1 MRRINLLCLLVLCMF
16 CTIVSA
22 QVTLEQC
29 TKSAREHYPL
39 IAMYDIIAASEK
51 YTLDNARLQWLPQGG
66 VAIQTSYQSDVPTLE
81 NLKEFKVWSK
91 LKEILHMESNKMSK
105 WQGQLGIEI
114 RQNIWDGGKSASDAQ
129 IAREEANVKLKEMEN
144 DLYSLEERVEQTFFG
159 ILMLNENIQL
169 TKNKIELLRSNL
181 KDMETYADNGVAMQ
195 MDVDMLKAECLTTE
209 QLYDNLQTRQRS
221 YLSVLELLTGLE
233 LEGIELVRPVP
244 IESTELSVN
253 PMHPQLSLFEQHK
266 MELRAQESKIKV
278 SVMPTVSAF
287 AQGWYGYPGLDTF
300 KSIED
305 HKLSLNAIVGLK
317 LNWSFSALYY
327 HSNMKKKIQSSID
340 SYDVMRDVFVF
351 NTNLANNELRW
362 KIEEL
367 QQMLKKDTQIAE
379 LRHSVRKAMETR
391 LQQGYVDATTLL
403 QKIAEENQALITRS
417 AHELELLQ
425 TQYKISHNTYSK

>member
-1 MRRINLLCLLVLCMF
+1 MRKINLLCLWVLGMF
-16 CTIVSA
+16 CTVASA

-29 TKSAREHYPL
+29 SKSAREHYPL

-66 VAIQTSYQSDVPTLE
+66 IVMQTSYQSDVPNLE
-81 NLKEFKVWSK
+81 SIDEFKTWSDLKELLELERYNMSK
-91 LKEILHMESNKMSK
+91 LH
-105 WQGQLGIEI
+105 GQLGIEI

-129 IAREEANVKLKEMEN
+129 IAREEANVKRKEMEN

-169 TKNKIELLRSNL
+169 TKSKIELLRSNL
-181 KDMETYADNGVAMQ
+181 KDMETYVANGVAMQ
-195 MDVDMLKAECLTTE
+195 MNVDMLKAECLTAE
-209 QLYDNLQTRQRS
+209 QLYDNLQTRRRS

-233 LEGIELVRPVP
+233 LDGKELVRPRL
-244 IESTELSVN
+244 IESTNLSIN
-253 PMHPQLSLFEQHK
+253 PMHPQLSLFEQYK
-266 MELRAQESKIKV
+266 NELRAQESKIKV
-278 SVMPTVSAF
+278 SVMPTISAF
-287 AQGWYGYPGLDTF
+287 VQGWYGYPGLDTF
-300 KSIED
+300 KSIEN
-305 HKLSLNAIVGLK
+305 HNLNLNAIVGLK

-327 HSNMKKKIQSSID
+327 RSNMRKKIQSSID

-351 NTNLANNELRW
+351 NTNLANKELKW
-362 KIEEL
+362 KIDEL

-379 LRHSVRKAMETR
+379 LRHSVRMAMEAR

-417 AHELELLQ
+417 THELELLQ